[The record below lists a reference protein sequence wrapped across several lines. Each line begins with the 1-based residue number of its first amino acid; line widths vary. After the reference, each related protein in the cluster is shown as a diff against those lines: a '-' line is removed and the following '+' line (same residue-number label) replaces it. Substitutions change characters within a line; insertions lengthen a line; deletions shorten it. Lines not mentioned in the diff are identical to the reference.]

1 MINHS
6 INSLQEM
13 QRLKH
18 ANCWRDVI
26 SIICTEVTGQTQP
39 LPQEQRLNEAPQE
52 AMWGAGGPPSRSS
65 LSASVKYLQT
75 CLYFYIIFHRGKV
88 RNEYSTAGWS

>member
-13 QRLKH
+13 QRLKC
-18 ANCWRDVI
+18 ANCRRDVI

-39 LPQEQRLNEAPQE
+39 LPQAQRPNEAPQE
-52 AMWGAGGPPSRSS
+52 AMWGAGGGD
-65 LSASVKYLQT
+65 LQAEAWRFQSNIYKLVYT
-75 CLYFYIIFHRGKV
+75 FILF
-88 RNEYSTAGWS
+88 STGER